1 MMYRNRTPMYRGHTA
16 GKPGR
21 EPEEHLGKTESG
33 KILSPKPDG
42 VAHGFHFTGKKRQG
56 QKA

>member
-1 MMYRNRTPMYRGHTA
+1 MYRGHTA